1 MGKYFCGVEGGA
13 SFSKVVLV
21 NEDGNVLCWEDGPS
35 TNHLLVGLE
44 ECQRRIYVMVDKLKE
59 KAGIGK
65 DTKLDGMGLAL
76 SGCEREESNRQF
88 EKSLLKN
95 YPLLS
100 TSCAV
105 VSDTVGSI
113 LTANPNGGVC
123 LIAGTGSNLLVLNP
137 DGTTARCGGWGHLL
151 GDEASG
157 FWISQKAVKTI
168 FDTEDNFNPSSY
180 DISVV
185 KRIVL
190 DHFQVEDKF
199 GLLEHCYVNFSKTF
213 FAGLCAKLAKVATED
228 EDPLCCFLF
237 NEAGKALG
245 KHLIAVLPQIHQ
257 SLLTGKGG
265 LPILCVGS
273 VFKSWK
279 LLQEG
284 FHSALDG
291 KLQEFTLLQLTES
304 SALGAAYLG
313 AKATGYDLPL
323 KFNNHYRIRYH
334 FKN

>member
-1 MGKYFCGVEGGA
+1 MGKLFCGVEGGA

-21 NEDGNVLCWEDGPS
+21 NEDGKILCWEEGSS

-44 ECQRRIYVMVDKLKE
+44 ECQKRISTMIEKVKH
-59 KAGIGK
+59 KAGVGK
-65 DTKLDGMGLAL
+65 EVKLDGLGLAM
-76 SGCEREESNRQF
+76 SGCEQEESNRQF
-88 EKSLLKN
+88 EKSLLKA
-95 YPLLS
+95 YPNLS
-100 TSCAV
+100 SSCTV

-168 FDTEDNFNPSSY
+168 FDTEDNFDVSPY
-180 DISVV
+180 DISTV
-185 KRIVL
+185 KKIVL
-190 DHFQVEDKF
+190 DHFKVEDKF

-213 FAGLCAKLAKVATED
+213 FAGLCAKLAKVALEE
-228 EDPLCCFLF
+228 EDPLSCYLF

-245 KHLIAVLPQIHQ
+245 KHLIAVLPQINQ
-257 SLLTGKGG
+257 ILLNEEGG

-279 LLQEG
+279 LLQKG
-284 FHSALDG
+284 FHSIIDG
-291 KLQEFTLLQLTES
+291 KLQEFTLLQLTQS
-304 SALGAAYLG
+304 SALGAAFLG
-313 AKATGYDLPL
+313 ARLVGHDLPL
-323 KFNNHYRIRYH
+323 KFTDHYKVFYH
-334 FKN
+334 Y